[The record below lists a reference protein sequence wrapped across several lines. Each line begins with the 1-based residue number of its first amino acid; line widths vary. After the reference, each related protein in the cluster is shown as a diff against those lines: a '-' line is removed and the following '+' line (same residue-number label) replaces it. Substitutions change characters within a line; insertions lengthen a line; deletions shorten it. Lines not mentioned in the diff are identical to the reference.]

1 MTFRTLIVL
10 FFLAFS
16 AAESIGAEPV
26 KIGLTLGL
34 SGKYA
39 EMSKNQMNGYRL
51 WEKQVNSRGGLLGR
65 EVKIIIYD
73 DKSDTR
79 IAKDLY
85 EKLILTD
92 KVDLLFGPYSS
103 EIADAVFPV
112 TEKYRYPVVSSGA
125 SSDSL
130 FEKGYRYVFGTHTPA
145 SKIITGFLELLS
157 LNGLNNIAIIHADDP
172 FSIKVAESTGKWAER
187 FGLNMV
193 SSEGFRKGREDLDEF
208 VLKAKESGAQGLIIC
223 GHLDEA
229 VNMRLALKR
238 LNWFPKAYFATVG
251 PTVTAFY
258 DRLGKEA
265 EHVFSSTNWE
275 PNARFPGSDEFY
287 KAFIKAYKYMP
298 NQQAAVAYAGGEV
311 LEAAVKKAGSLD
323 REKIRDSLAAM
334 DAISII
340 GRYGVERTGLQLKH
354 FNFIIQWQ
362 NGKKEIVWPEEL
374 RTAKPIFK

>member
-1 MTFRTLIVL
+1 MAFRTLIVL
-10 FFLAFS
+10 FFLVFS
-16 AAESIGAEPV
+16 AAESAGAEPV

-34 SGKYA
+34 TGKYA
-39 EMSKNQMNGYRL
+39 AMADMQIKGFRL

-73 DKSDTR
+73 DKSDPQT
-79 IAKDLY
+79 AKSLY
-85 EKLILTD
+85 EQLILRD

-157 LNGLNNIAIIHADDP
+157 LNGLKSIAIIHADDP
-172 FSIKVAESTGKWAER
+172 FSIRVAESTGKWAER
-187 FGLNMV
+187 FGLGLV
-193 SSEGFRKGREDLDEF
+193 LSEGFKKGRENLDEF
-208 VLKAKESGAQGLIIC
+208 ALKAKESGAQVLIIC

-229 VNMRLALKR
+229 VNMRLSLKR
-238 LNWFPKAYFATVG
+238 LNWFPGAYFATVG

-258 DRLGKEA
+258 DRLGNDSEN
-265 EHVFSSTNWE
+265 VFSSTNWE
-275 PNARFPGSDEFY
+275 PNARFPGSEEFY
-287 KAFIKAYKYMP
+287 KAFIKAYKYIP
-298 NQQAAVAYAGGEV
+298 HQQAAMAYAGGEI
-311 LEAAVKKAGSLD
+311 LEAAVRKAGSIN

-334 DAISII
+334 DAISIT

-362 NGKKEIVWPEEL
+362 KGKKEIVWPEEI
-374 RTAKPIFK
+374 RTARPVFK